1 MNIHD
6 SQTVPLIR
14 DLAHGQTQ
22 TLRAALQKTAPALPL
37 TPARGDFDLNPTMRP
52 AEPRALRPAAVLMP
66 IIAGTTPRVLFTER
80 SRHLTNHAGQVSF
93 PGGKAEAADIS
104 LVQTALRETHE
115 ETGIDPAFV
124 TVEGFLDTYET
135 GSGYVIL
142 PVVGVLRDGFA
153 LRPGAAEV
161 ERIFEVPLAFL
172 LDTANR
178 VHGQAEWQG
187 QQRSYYEYHYAGHRI
202 WGATAAMV
210 VNFAERFGQ

>member
-1 MNIHD
+1 MNLHR
-6 SQTVPLIR
+6 SQEPSLIR
-14 DLAHGQTQ
+14 ELAQGETGS
-22 TLRAALQKTAPALPL
+22 LRAALGRDAPTLPL

-52 AEPRALRPAAVLMP
+52 AEPRTLRPAAVLMP
-66 IIAGTTPRVLFTER
+66 IIPDTTPRVLFTER

-93 PGGKAEAADIS
+93 PGGKSDESDIS
-104 LVQTALRETHE
+104 LVQTALRETQE
-115 ETGIDPAFV
+115 ETGIDPALV
-124 TVEGFLDTYET
+124 SVEGFLDTYET

-142 PVVGVLRDGFA
+142 PVVGVLRAGFA

-172 LDTANR
+172 LDTQNR
-178 VHGQAEWQG
+178 IHGQAEWQG
-187 QQRSYYEYHYAGHRI
+187 KTRSYYEYHYAGHRI